1 MDDQQTATD
10 RHTSGKG
17 HPPLR
22 RPQLDALEALGAGA
36 TVTEAARQAGV
47 DRTTVHRWLRDSFSF
62 QAAWNRL
69 RRDMER
75 ETEARIERLAQEALG
90 AVEAAVASGDAR
102 VALAVLKGVGLLGG
116 ARAEIGAPDPGD
128 LEAER
133 RIATA
138 EADSK
143 RALRELTAGIGVMR

>member
-10 RHTSGKG
+10 RHTSGKND
-17 HPPLR
+17 PPLP

-47 DRTTVHRWLRDSFSF
+47 DRTTVHRWLRDNFSF

-69 RRDMER
+69 RRDLER
-75 ETEARIERLAQEALG
+75 EAETRIERLAHEALG
-90 AVEAAVASGDAR
+90 AVEDAVASGDAR
-102 VALAVLKGVGLLGG
+102 VALAVLKGVGLLAG
-116 ARAEIGAPDPGD
+116 ARLMIGCTDADA
-128 LEAER
+128 LEAES

-138 EADSK
+138 EADSD
-143 RALRELTAGIGVMR
+143 RSLRELTAQVGAWR